1 MIHLESILPLN
12 KMAKYIIYI
21 AVCEWPRNEILV
33 EYYVYKKGIL
43 YFRLFFQV
51 VECCHYFSQK
61 TGLHEKHPE
70 TALVTLLTGQ
80 KSYGSGGITRDDAK
94 SFSSLGVAQS
104 AGENGS
110 LPFLIQLFYISAGN
124 TQHSSSTSSE
134 IVTEIIYLVCP
145 VWLLAL
151 VMKFQKCDRIQFS
164 SWTNCR
170 LLLW

>member
-1 MIHLESILPLN
+1 M
-12 KMAKYIIYI
+12 
-21 AVCEWPRNEILV
+21 
-33 EYYVYKKGIL
+33 KGIL

-80 KSYGSGGITRDDAK
+80 KSYVSGGNTRDEANK
-94 SFSSLGVAQS
+94 SFSSLGVAKS
-104 AGENGS
+104 AGENEF
-110 LPFLIQLFYISAGN
+110 LPFLIQQFYTSAGN
-124 TQHSSSTSSE
+124 NQHSSSTSSE

-145 VWLLAL
+145 VRLLAL

-164 SWTNCR
+164 S
-170 LLLW
+170 